1 MVKMIKTNLKTKK
14 DKSLKN
20 LKRNKTNVEKK
31 KKAVDFF
38 LKDFAEEITQET

>member
-14 DKSLKN
+14 DKKVKN
-20 LKRNKTNVEKK
+20 LNRNKTIIEKK

>member
-14 DKSLKN
+14 DKKIKN
-20 LKRNKTNVEKK
+20 LKRNKTNIEKK